1 MFSAVLLFEGIV
13 LSYYSPDPFFIV
25 VIFNAHPLKV
35 SYKMLSAFHY
45 KGQHTKK
52 KEQEKI
58 MLQFLY
64 PVFLQKPNISTFI
77 WKVG

>member
-1 MFSAVLLFEGIV
+1 
-13 LSYYSPDPFFIV
+13 
-25 VIFNAHPLKV
+25 
-35 SYKMLSAFHY
+35 MLSAFHY

-77 WKVG
+77 WKVGWNTKTDLCILSLSKGQIVQISLSTLRKIQSLALT